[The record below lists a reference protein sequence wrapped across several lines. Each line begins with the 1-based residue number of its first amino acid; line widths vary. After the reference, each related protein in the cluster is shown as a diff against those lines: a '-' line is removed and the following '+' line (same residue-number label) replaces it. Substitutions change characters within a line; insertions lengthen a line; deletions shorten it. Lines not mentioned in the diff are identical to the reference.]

1 MLTPSSV
8 PSMTPPIATYSIGSI
23 ANLENWIQTC
33 SQGQFTGRLD
43 LEIRQTQQSQW
54 SLFFHLG
61 HLIGGASEE
70 HPIRR
75 WCRQLSQHC
84 PQVAHAVLQ
93 GAQQLQHWD
102 YAALV
107 NLVKQGQISQAQMTA
122 FVEGNLLEIL
132 FDLIQLRS
140 QHRHFSEGQL
150 TYRRI
155 PEEMIALVSVSI
167 QADWAWKQAKQA
179 WNAWQEAGLGGWSP
193 NLAPVILDAEELR
206 QQVSLMTYHNLATLM
221 DRDRTLRDLATQLK
235 QRLLP
240 LTLSILPHIHKGII
254 GLVEVKDS
262 SYHLNPLTAT
272 APLAATATT
281 LPKIQARSSA
291 PLVAYIEDS
300 RFDSLT
306 MSQIL
311 TRAGYRFT
319 SIQDPVQAL
328 PILLDQKP
336 GLIFLD
342 LLMPVT
348 NGYEVCRQIRR
359 ASAFKNIPIIIVTSS
374 DGIVD
379 RVRAKLAGTSGFIA
393 KPIDPEKV
401 LTTLRHHLPIE
412 SPSQGSG

>member
-1 MLTPSSV
+1 MLTPSSIPLV
-8 PSMTPPIATYSIGSI
+8 TPAIATYRIGSI
-23 ANLENWIQTC
+23 VNLENWIQTC

-43 LEIRQTQQSQW
+43 LEIRQTQPLQW

-61 HLIGGASEE
+61 HLTGGASQD

-84 PQVAHAVLQ
+84 PQIAHSMLR
-93 GAQQLQHWD
+93 GAQFQHWD
-102 YAALV
+102 YSTLV
-107 NLVKQGQISQAQMTA
+107 NLVKQGKISQGQMAA

-140 QHRHFSEGQL
+140 QHRHSLEGQL

-155 PEEMIALVSVSI
+155 PEEVIASMSVSI
-167 QADWAWKQAKQA
+167 QADRAWHQAKQA
-179 WNAWQEAGLGGWSP
+179 WNAWNEAGLGGWSP

-206 QQVSLMTYHNLATLM
+206 RQVSLMTYHNLATLM

-235 QRLLP
+235 QHSLP
-240 LTLSILPHIHKGII
+240 LTLSILPHLHKGII
-254 GLVEVKDS
+254 GLVEIKDS
-262 SYHLNPLTAT
+262 SYHLNPLTAVA
-272 APLAATATT
+272 APIATATT
-281 LPKIQARSSA
+281 VPQVQAKASG

-328 PILLDQKP
+328 PILLEQKP
-336 GLIFLD
+336 SLIFLD

-348 NGYEVCRQIRR
+348 NGYEVCSQIRR
-359 ASAFKNIPIIIVTSS
+359 TSAFRNIPIIIVTSS

-401 LTTLRHHLPIE
+401 LTTLRHHLPIQ
-412 SPSQGSG
+412 SSSRGSG